1 MIEMSAQLAVEMIAP
16 GASLPKGGADAV
28 GGKAFNL
35 MRMAA
40 AGLPAPPGFVLP
52 TTWCKRHATGDLSD
66 KELDT
71 ALAAGIAQL
80 EKLTRLDFGG
90 ARRPLLV
97 SVRSGAKISMPG
109 MMETVLDIGVNDET
123 VEGLIRLTGNP
134 RLAWDSYRRFVQGY
148 ADVVAGLPSAP
159 LDSIVER
166 ALSAEGIESERELD
180 HIALR
185 DIAKAMLAA
194 YHGLAGESFPQD
206 PRVQLARAAAAVFKS
221 WSSPK
226 AVEYRRI
233 YHIDDDAGTAV
244 TVQTMVYGNAGGSS
258 GAGVGFTRNPATGED
273 ELYLDFEFN
282 AQGEDIV
289 SGRRALGA
297 ARLRSVLPPIWDQL
311 EAIRR
316 QLEALFGDAQDFEFT
331 VQDGVLYLLQTRSAK
346 RTPWAAVQ
354 IALDLVRDAILTSNE
369 ALERLNEI
377 DLSTVVRTRL
387 DRGESKPLAQAI
399 VASIGVAV
407 GPLALDS
414 AAAERFN
421 AEGRPPILVRRET
434 TTADIVGMAKAA
446 GVLTAL
452 GGRTSHAAVVARQLG
467 RVCLVGCA
475 ELEIDLTRRTCSIGS
490 NTLNEGDWIT
500 LDGNEGGV
508 YAGCLEVITERP
520 AAALATIEEWKN
532 PLRNDLEGR

>member
-1 MIEMSAQLAVEMIAP
+1 MIEASPQLAMEMIAP
-16 GASLPKGGADAV
+16 GAGLPKGGANAV
-28 GGKAFNL
+28 GNKAFNL
-35 MRMAA
+35 MRMAT

-52 TTWCKRHATGDLSD
+52 TSWCARHGAGDLSD
-66 KELDT
+66 QELDA

-80 EKLTRLDFGG
+80 EKLTRLEFGG
-90 ARRPLLV
+90 VRRPLLV
-97 SVRSGAKISMPG
+97 SVRSGAKVSMPG

-159 LDSIVER
+159 LDSIVES
-166 ALSAEGIESERELD
+166 ALSDEDVESERDLD
-180 HIALR
+180 HVALR
-185 DIAKAMLAA
+185 TITKAMLAA
-194 YHGLAGESFPQD
+194 YRELAGESFPQE

-221 WSSPK
+221 WSSPR
-226 AVEYRRI
+226 AVEYRRL
-233 YHIDDDAGTAV
+233 YHIDDAAGTAV

-258 GAGVGFTRNPATGED
+258 GAGVGFTRNPATGDD
-273 ELYLDFEFN
+273 ELYLDFQFN

-289 SGRRALGA
+289 SGRRALST
-297 ARLRSVLPPIWDQL
+297 ARLRSVLPSIWDQL

-316 QLEALFGDAQDFEFT
+316 QLETLFGDAQDFEFT
-331 VQDGVLYLLQTRSAK
+331 VQDGALYLLQTRSAK
-346 RTPWAAVQ
+346 RTPWAAVK
-354 IALDLVRDAILTSNE
+354 IAVDLVRDAILTPNE
-369 ALERLNEI
+369 ALDLLKEI
-377 DLSTVVRTRL
+377 DLSTIIRTRL
-387 DRGESKPLAQAI
+387 DRGASKPLAQAI

-475 ELEIDLTRRTCSIGS
+475 ELEINLARRTCAIGS

-508 YAGCLEVITERP
+508 YVGHLAVVTERP
-520 AAALATIEEWKN
+520 AAALAIIEEWKKS
-532 PLRNDLEGR
+532 PPAAA

>member
-1 MIEMSAQLAVEMIAP
+1 MIENSAQLAVEMIAP
-16 GASLPKGGADAV
+16 GAGLPKGGADAV
-28 GGKAFNL
+28 GNKAFNL

-52 TTWCKRHATGDLSD
+52 TTWCRRTGAGDLPY
-66 KELDT
+66 KELDA
-71 ALAAGIAQL
+71 ALASGIAQL
-80 EKLTRLDFGG
+80 ERLTRLDFGG

-109 MMETVLDIGVNDET
+109 VMETVLDIGVNDAT

-159 LDSIVER
+159 LESIVET
-166 ALSAEGIESERELD
+166 ALSAEDIESERDLD
-180 HIALR
+180 HVALR
-185 DIAKAMLAA
+185 DITKAMLAA
-194 YHGLAGESFPQD
+194 YRELAGECFPQD

-221 WSSPK
+221 WWSPK
-226 AVEYRRI
+226 AVEYRRL
-233 YHIDDDAGTAV
+233 YHIDEAAGTAV

-273 ELYLDFEFN
+273 ELYLDFQFN

-297 ARLRSVLPPIWDQL
+297 SRLRSVLPPIWDQL
-311 EAIRR
+311 EATRH

-331 VQDGVLYLLQTRSAK
+331 VPEGVLYLLQTRSAK
-346 RTPWAAVQ
+346 RTPWAAVR
-354 IALDLVRDAILTSNE
+354 IAVDLVHDALVTPDE
-369 ALERLNEI
+369 ALQRLAEF
-377 DLSTVVRTRL
+377 DLSAVVRTRL
-387 DRGESKPLAQAI
+387 DRGDSKPLAQAI

-414 AAAERFN
+414 ATAERFN
-421 AEGRPPILVRRET
+421 AEGNPPILARRET
-434 TTADIVGMAKAA
+434 TTTDIVGMAKAA

-475 ELEIDLTRRTCSIGS
+475 DLEINLTRRTCAIGS

-508 YAGCLEVITERP
+508 YAGRLEVITERP
-520 AAALATIEEWKN
+520 AAALAIIAGWKKGSS
-532 PLRNDLEGR
+532 PAA